1 MLNLYRISQ
10 KNQPQNNNIM
20 KIKHLFAGMLA
31 MAATVACQPEKPVEE
46 AKLEVSKAT
55 VELAA
60 TAAQSSFDVTSN
72 KDWTATADAD
82 WVTLDPASGAAS
94 DQAVTVKVT
103 AADNAETTARTATV
117 TVTTGELTKTV
128 SVTQAAAEPE
138 PEPEPEPVKSDW
150 AVVGS
155 FTGEGWGWDPGA
167 GIPLYVLDDE
177 YFVVYGLE
185 LPAAAEF
192 KFLQGGAWGGA
203 EVGAS
208 MSVVEPNT
216 IQVKGG
222 SNIKVMEAG
231 KYDLYLAADASK
243 FYVMSEGKT
252 PAEATEPAPVA
263 VTYTVAGTIADQNWN
278 NANPAALMV
287 EEGAYL
293 VAKNIPFVWASTL
306 YGGAEQIEFK
316 IFETGSWNGY
326 GEANGASYTANAEVP
341 VAAGAQGN
349 IIVVAPEGTYDVYL
363 DLENSKVWLMEAGLK
378 PGEGGSAEP
387 ETKSII
393 DDKQWEFTW
402 KLMGDVPS
410 VLDFGVTVPGYWILA
425 FDGGAFDESLA
436 GVMMPYMAAEY
447 KITETDATSGVITL
461 TADGQSIEI
470 PYSDATE
477 TGVTISA
484 ESLLGEVINCTVAAS
499 KIEITF

>member
-1 MLNLYRISQ
+1 
-10 KNQPQNNNIM
+10 M

-287 EEGAYL
+287 EEGDYL

-306 YGGAEQIEFK
+306 YGGAQQIEFK

-326 GEANGASYTANAEVP
+326 GEATGASYTANAEVP
-341 VAAGAQGN
+341 IAAGAQGN
-349 IIVVAPEGTYDVYL
+349 IIVDAPEGTYDVYF
-363 DLENSKVWLMEAGLK
+363 DLENSKVWVMEAGKK
-378 PGEGGSAEP
+378 PGEAPAQP
-387 ETKSII
+387 ETKALI
-393 DDKQWEFTW
+393 DGKQWQFTW
-402 KLMGDVPS
+402 QTMGGITSLFD
-410 VLDFGVTVPGYWILA
+410 LGVTAPGWWVLA
-425 FDGGAFDESLA
+425 VDAGAWDPSYA
-436 GVMMPYMAAEY
+436 GTMMAYMAAEY
-447 KITETDATSGVITL
+447 TITETDATSGVIVL
-461 TADGQSIEI
+461 SADGQTMEL
-470 PYSDATE
+470 PYSNATE
-477 TGVTISA
+477 TTVTIEFYG
-484 ESLLGEVINCTVAAS
+484 ESLNCTVVTPS
-499 KIEITF
+499 VEINLGE

>member
-1 MLNLYRISQ
+1 
-10 KNQPQNNNIM
+10 M
-20 KIKHLFAGMLA
+20 KIKSLFAGMLA
-31 MAATVACQPEKPVEE
+31 LAAAVACQPEKPVEE
-46 AKLEVSKAT
+46 AKLDVSKAT

-60 TAAQSSFDVTSN
+60 TAAQGSFDVTSN

-103 AADNAETTARTATV
+103 AADNAETTTRTATV

-128 SVTQAAAEPE
+128 SVTQAAAE

-167 GIPLYVLDDE
+167 GIPLYVLDDN
-177 YFVVYGLE
+177 YFVLYGLE

-208 MSVVEPNT
+208 MSIVEPNT

-287 EEGAYL
+287 EEGDYL

-306 YGGAEQIEFK
+306 YGGAQQIEFK

-326 GEANGASYTANAEVP
+326 GEATGASYTANAEVP

-349 IIVVAPEGTYDVYL
+349 IIVDAPEGIYDVYF
-363 DLENSKVWLMEAGLK
+363 DLENSKVWVMEAGKK
-378 PGEGGSAEP
+378 PGEAPAQP
-387 ETKSII
+387 ETKALI
-393 DDKQWEFTW
+393 DGKQWQFTW
-402 KLMGDVPS
+402 QTMGGITSLFD
-410 VLDFGVTVPGYWILA
+410 LGVTAPGWWVLA
-425 FDGGAFDESLA
+425 VDAGAWDPSYA
-436 GVMMPYMAAEY
+436 GTMMAYMAAEY
-447 KITETDATSGVITL
+447 TITETDATSGVIVL
-461 TADGQSIEI
+461 SADGQTMEL
-470 PYSDATE
+470 PYSNATE
-477 TGVTISA
+477 TTVTIEFYG
-484 ESLLGEVINCTVAAS
+484 ESLNCTVVTPS
-499 KIEITF
+499 VEINLGE